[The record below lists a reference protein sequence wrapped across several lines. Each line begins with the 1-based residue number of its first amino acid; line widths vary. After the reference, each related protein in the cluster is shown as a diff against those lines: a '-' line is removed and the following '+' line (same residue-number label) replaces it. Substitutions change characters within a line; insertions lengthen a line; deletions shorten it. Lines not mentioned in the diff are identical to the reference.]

1 MEWLCNSVL
10 VTEQIKEK
18 EARKDILNRPV
29 PASCDLPLARVRG
42 VETRGTGMTFQGF
55 VHGSQQRLCSWTWRA
70 AEAEY
75 DWSSFIIPLLSLT
88 PPTPTHTHIKE
99 KEQRYLQPCEAKGAA
114 PAFSK
119 ELELCPGLRNHLGWW
134 SASRQPHAPG
144 WHSLKGHLR
153 TSDQKEHLWAAGC
166 SKQKHRRQLNRGR
179 LLGEGKWNLFIPVP
193 SSSFVEM

>member
-1 MEWLCNSVL
+1 MTCRWQESEVWRPEELGWHSRGLCMGPS
-10 VTEQIKEK
+10 
-18 EARKDILNRPV
+18 RGCV
-29 PASCDLPLARVRG
+29 PEHEGLQKQNTIGPPS
-42 VETRGTGMTFQGF
+42 
-55 VHGSQQRLCSWTWRA
+55 
-70 AEAEY
+70 
-75 DWSSFIIPLLSLT
+75 LSLFCPSPHQPPHT
-88 PPTPTHTHIKE
+88 PVSRKR
-99 KEQRYLQPCEAKGAA
+99 KRYLQLCEAKGAA